1 MAIQYGDGTSSD
13 VGRIIKVQ
21 HAIYFGNQTFS
32 TSSYV
37 NVGTNLGITVTPEST
52 NSRFLLLFS
61 GTAQVNGLRARFD
74 IFDNV
79 RNNHLSGRNSLSAI
93 ENGPQVNGLRARFDI
108 FDNVRNNHL
117 SGRNS
122 LSAIENGP
130 HVNTMITM
138 QFFDEPGSTATRTY
152 QPQVKNDGVHQVYI
166 NAGTNVTSFVVMEFA
181 D

>member
-1 MAIQYGDGTSSD
+1 MPIQYGDGTSSD

-79 RNNHLSGRNSLSAI
+79 RNNHLSGRS
-93 ENGPQVNGLRARFDI
+93 
-108 FDNVRNNHL
+108 
-117 SGRNS
+117 S

>member
-13 VGRIIKVQ
+13 VGRVIKVQ
-21 HAIYFGNQTFS
+21 SAIYYGNQTFS

-37 NVGTNLGITVTPEST
+37 DVGTNLGITVTPEST
-52 NSRFLLLFS
+52 NSRFWLLFS

-79 RNNHLSGRNSLSAI
+79 RNNYLSGRS
-93 ENGPQVNGLRARFDI
+93 
-108 FDNVRNNHL
+108 
-117 SGRNS
+117 S

-138 QFFDEPGSTATRTY
+138 QCFDEPNSTSTRTY
-152 QPQVKNDGVHQVYI
+152 QPKVKNDGVHQVYI
-166 NAGTNVTSFVVMEFA
+166 NAGTNITSFVVVEFA